1 MSTFGGNLRRR
12 VRKSIKALDIYG
24 YELNLT
30 YKNSQRFKTTL
41 GGLFTLMSRV
51 LLFIYFGFLIRD
63 IVKKKAEVKLSTN
76 FRDLNY
82 DLTEYELTND
92 TFDIAVYG

>member
-1 MSTFGGNLRRR
+1 MSTFGAQFKRRI
-12 VRKSIKALDIYG
+12 RKAIKSLDIYG

-30 YKNSQRFKTTL
+30 YKNSQKFKTTL
-41 GGLFTLMSRV
+41 GGIFTIMSRV

-63 IVKKKAEVKLSTN
+63 IVNQKAEVKLSTN

-82 DLTEYELTND
+82 DLTEYQLTND
-92 TFDIAVYG
+92 TFDIAVYT